1 MALLT
6 VLHAPDP
13 LLKRKALP
21 VESVTDEIRTLM
33 DDMLETMHAEK
44 GIGLAAIQVGVTK
57 RVIVVDIS
65 DGEDPDAPR
74 TVLKMA
80 NPEVLWSSDERRSY
94 EEGCLSLPDQYA
106 PVVRPER
113 IKVRYLDYDGEAQE
127 IDADGL
133 LATCIQHE
141 IDHLDGILFV
151 DHISSIKRD
160 IILRKLKKMKK
171 QAA

>member
-1 MALLT
+1 
-6 VLHAPDP
+6 
-13 LLKRKALP
+13 
-21 VESVTDEIRTLM
+21 
-33 DDMLETMHAEK
+33 
-44 GIGLAAIQVGVTK
+44 
-57 RVIVVDIS
+57 VVDIS

-74 TVLKMA
+74 TILKMA

-94 EEGCLSLPDQYA
+94 EEGCLSLPDQFA

-113 IKVRYLDYDGEAQE
+113 IKVQYLDYDGDAQE
-127 IDADGL
+127 IEADGL